1 MLKTGAQLCIIS
13 LLTEE
18 SSPKIIICDGENHSC
33 VKLESKDYMEYL
45 GGIIEKNLSRKFHID
60 ATPTKISKTVGL
72 ITKLC
77 NFSPRRTSL
86 YSNLT

>member
-1 MLKTGAQLCIIS
+1 MLKSPTVYYFAPNRR
-13 LLTEE
+13 EF
-18 SSPKIIICDGENHSC
+18 PKIIICDGENDGC